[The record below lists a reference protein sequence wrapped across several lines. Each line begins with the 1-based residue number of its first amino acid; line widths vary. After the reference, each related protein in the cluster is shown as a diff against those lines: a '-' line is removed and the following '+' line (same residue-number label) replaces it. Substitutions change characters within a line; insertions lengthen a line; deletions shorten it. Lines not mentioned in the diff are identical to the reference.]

1 MRGNVTVSNPVFS
14 GFLATLTPQLPS
26 TSSLGAQGTHAL
38 QIPGQAHQAPFPT
51 GLVQPAQ
58 EKLAK
63 AQDGLMMPNTGSTAC
78 FRRA

>member
-1 MRGNVTVSNPVFS
+1 MRGGVTASNPVFS

-26 TSSLGAQGTHAL
+26 TSSLGRKIAMRFKF
-38 QIPGQAHQAPFPT
+38 QAHQAPFPT
-51 GLVQPAQ
+51 GLVQPSQ